1 MLTNNFHTELAAW
14 RIRCSEIKG
23 EPAKQAEDI
32 REGGYAMPSAAPE
45 K

>member
-1 MLTNNFHTELAAW
+1 MLIHILHSELGAW
-14 RIRCSEIKG
+14 CVRRSEIKG

-32 REGGYAMPSAAPE
+32 REGGYAMPPPAPE